1 MADPQTDWEVCG
13 QRRSRAHR
21 VAELVALREE
31 QRQVALDRRRI
42 RLRALLK
49 EEEARLQNELQIRL
63 QHYQQQESPT
73 PPLQSSPPPPLLLLY
88 HSFSNSI
95 SSSTTPP
102 HHSPTPPHHSPTPPH
117 HSPTPTHH
125 PRPHPPPTH
134 SLTHVRQLADR
145 QQVATAAREKEEEAR
160 LRQVEVADEQRQRE
174 ASHQYREEYWRQV
187 QRYINETRPLD
198 IALRNHIRNTYGLQV
213 KKH

>member
-31 QRQVALDRRRI
+31 QRQVALDRRRT
-42 RLRALLK
+42 RLRALLE
-49 EEEARLQNELQIRL
+49 EEEARLQHELQLRV
-63 QHYQQQESPT
+63 QHYQQQE
-73 PPLQSSPPPPLLLLY
+73 
-88 HSFSNSI
+88 FE
-95 SSSTTPP
+95 
-102 HHSPTPPHHSPTPPH
+102 
-117 HSPTPTHH
+117 
-125 PRPHPPPTH
+125 
-134 SLTHVRQLADR
+134 DR
-145 QQVATAAREKEEEAR
+145 QQVATATREKEEEAR
-160 LRQVEVADEQRQRE
+160 LKQVEVADEQRRRE

-213 KKH
+213 KRH